1 MYEAGAATS
10 VPMGRK
16 AGGRHTLPSVTD
28 ARAAVLTLLDLDGV
42 REAVDAARDACTQL
56 RWHEALRRRIPE
68 ASAESRVRGARASAF
83 LDGAELPVDL
93 VRDLVRG
100 ARSWPEQLDPV
111 EEVLRGAIQATAE
124 TEHVR
129 GLLVRSPAQA
139 LARLHVAAASGMLPA
154 EQVGRPRCDG
164 ESSREFVDLGMPP
177 APTDIPARLA
187 GVGELIG
194 MAGEVP
200 VVVAAALVH
209 AELAVVRPFVRG
221 NGLVARAAERALIAA
236 AGLDPTGVAVPEAGW
251 LAGGGTAYL
260 GALTAYAS
268 GTSEGVGLWLRQAA
282 EAMTRAVSEGVRVA
296 DAVRIGRLS

>member
-1 MYEAGAATS
+1 
-10 VPMGRK
+10 MGRK